1 MQVYNTTIAS
11 ALRLMAL
18 IMHCNFYVI
27 FRVSI
32 DVDLQHGQAPSH
44 EIIFLNDDG

>member
-1 MQVYNTTIAS
+1 MQVCHTTIVRV
-11 ALRLMAL
+11 LHLMAL
-18 IMHCNFYVI
+18 IMHCNFYAS

-44 EIIFLNDDG
+44 EIIFLNDG